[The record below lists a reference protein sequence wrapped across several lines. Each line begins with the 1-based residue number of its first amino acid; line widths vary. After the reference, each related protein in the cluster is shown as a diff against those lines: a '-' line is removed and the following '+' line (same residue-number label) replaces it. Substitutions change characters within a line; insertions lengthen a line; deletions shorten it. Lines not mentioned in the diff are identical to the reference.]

1 MGKNIDL
8 NEYILVSRVYE
19 DKLKENN
26 IPFNSF
32 PADEKYFIVK
42 QGKKPKKF
50 NEEQQDLIRKDLETL
65 SIRKVAEKYNTST
78 RTIQDIKN
86 NKY

>member
-8 NEYILVSRVYE
+8 NEYVVVSKEYKQ
-19 DKLKENN
+19 KLKDNN
-26 IPFNSF
+26 IPFESF
-32 PADEKYFIVK
+32 NTDEKYFIVK

-86 NKY
+86 SNY